1 MLALIV
7 DYVHTIHITTYML
20 WQHKDYLL
28 EYQCF
33 SSSVCPS
40 LSVFRLVRFYH
51 VMMCNLRAAVSAC
64 VTSLAVRLTL
74 YYLLLCS
81 DVFLSELNK

>member
-1 MLALIV
+1 
-7 DYVHTIHITTYML
+7 
-20 WQHKDYLL
+20 
-28 EYQCF
+28 
-33 SSSVCPS
+33 
-40 LSVFRLVRFYH
+40 
-51 VMMCNLRAAVSAC
+51 MMCNLRAAVSAY